1 MIVFGGSSYRLNWLT
16 SSLFLMLATSAHG
29 HLMGEQRGTLNF
41 NNGGAFLVLSAP
53 VSAFAGVDD
62 DGDGSWSIEEFDQH
76 TNVIEKQIYE
86 RVQLRD
92 NLNVAMPLQGLL
104 LSLVHLDHNSTVP
117 ANQLMILGRFAV
129 NEDGSSPSLYV
140 NLQGKGANEK
150 VITIAATR
158 GLHSQKMDFSVTA
171 ISHTVGFNMDW
182 TGTKPH

>member
-1 MIVFGGSSYRLNWLT
+1 M
-16 SSLFLMLATSAHG
+16 
-29 HLMGEQRGTLNF
+29 
-41 NNGGAFLVLSAP
+41 
-53 VSAFAGVDD
+53 
-62 DGDGSWSIEEFDQH
+62 
-76 TNVIEKQIYE
+76 
-86 RVQLRD
+86 QLRD

-129 NEDGSSPSLYV
+129 NGDGSSPSLYV

-158 GLHSQKMDFSVTA
+158 GVHLQKMDFSVTA

-182 TGTKPH
+182 TGTKPQ